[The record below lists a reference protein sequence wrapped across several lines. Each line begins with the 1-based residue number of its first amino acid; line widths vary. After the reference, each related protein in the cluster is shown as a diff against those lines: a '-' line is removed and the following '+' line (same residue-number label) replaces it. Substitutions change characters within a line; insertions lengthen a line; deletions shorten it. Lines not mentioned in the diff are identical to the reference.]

1 MIKYLRSLSVA
12 FLTALSLC
20 APSPV
25 PAAGTLPL
33 AMAQQV
39 DINGQPL
46 ANCQVTFFVAGTP
59 STVQSSFADFG
70 LTQAQSSPLNCDQ
83 TGRIPMFW
91 LADGLIH
98 VRLTDSFGAPIIDTT
113 MQVLGPSSGGGGGG
127 GTVDPTTIM
136 ATGDVKVRYGTG
148 PLTGFVRCNAL
159 TIGNAGSG
167 ATERANADTQN
178 LFVYLYNTDPN
189 LVVSGGRSGN
199 ALNDFNAG
207 KQLTMVDMRGRA
219 AVGLGDMGNSPT
231 TALLSTY
238 FGNSPTT
245 LGAAGGNQGAVIA
258 ATNLP
263 PHTHNGSG
271 SGLTGSENAN
281 HTHTGSG
288 VTGAENQT
296 HGHTIGAGQVYT
308 PGGGPSGITAGGV
321 SATAQTAAVTTG
333 AESAQHNHNFSV
345 TTGVESGAHQHPFSY
360 SFTTDNGPGSSNPF
374 PVVTPSMVMT
384 YYMKL

>member
-1 MIKYLRSLSVA
+1 MFKHLKSLV
-12 FLTALSLC
+12 LTLCAALSL
-20 APSPV
+20 AV
-25 PAAGTLPL
+25 PAYSAGTLPL
-33 AMAQQV
+33 AMAQQI

-46 ANCQVTFFVAGTP
+46 ANCQVTFFVAGIPATL
-59 STVQSSFADFG
+59 QNNYADFG
-70 LTQAQSSPLNCDQ
+70 LTQAQSNPLSCDQ

-98 VRLTDSFGAPIIDTT
+98 VRLTDSFGTPIIDTT

-127 GTVDPTTIM
+127 GTVDPTSIM
-136 ATGDVKVRYGTG
+136 STGDIKARYGTG

-189 LVVSGGRSGN
+189 LVVSGGRTGN

-207 KQLTMVDMRGRA
+207 KQMTLVDMRGRA
-219 AVGLGDMGNSPT
+219 PVGLGDMGNSAT

-245 LGAAGGNQGAVIA
+245 LGAAGGNQGAALA
-258 ATNLP
+258 ASNLP

-271 SGLTGSENAN
+271 SGTTGNNNAD
-281 HTHTGSG
+281 HTHTGAGTTS
-288 VTGAENQT
+288 AEQQT
-296 HGHTIGAGQVYT
+296 HAHSYQSNNINS
-308 PGGGPSGITAGGV
+308 GGGAAFSVLVPIGTGGGAFF
-321 SATAQTAAVTTG
+321 STT
-333 AESAQHNHNFSV
+333 ESAQHNHTYSF
-345 TTGVESGAHQHPFSY
+345 TTSGASANHQHPFSY
-360 SFTTDNGPGSSNPF
+360 AFTTDAGPGSSTPF

-384 YYMKL
+384 FYMKL